1 MAKGTFKSFLTFI
14 LAAALGVAA
23 FMAYQ
28 RKKDEKD
35 DHVWDAGTVM
45 TAATC
50 ADEGERLHVCL
61 DCGETKTVKI
71 PTLPHDWQ
79 ITPGVNATCTSGG
92 YTSSTYCL
100 SCGKLGKSPTPLE
113 AMGHCFITIP
123 GIEPS
128 CTMGGYSEGSQ
139 CIRCGA
145 WEQRQTPI
153 EALGH
158 SLDESGVCTVCGAI
172 PYPMEMHF
180 ERIINNDSTYVLS
193 TESKQANN
201 IDIEENLRGKTIK
214 INPYVGVQLSFHW
227 KTASG
232 SNVAGGNVFLGY
244 NSGSKEVY
252 EGGIENNSNIIFEG
266 MHIKICD
273 DCVYVYFED
282 DFSYSYESEGT
293 VYTSANISQATTIY
307 SNGEITF
314 ITTA

>member
-113 AMGHCFITIP
+113 AMGHYFAIIP
-123 GIEPS
+123 GTAPT
-128 CTMGGYSEGSQ
+128 CTLGGVSDGSQ

-158 SLDESGVCTVCGAI
+158 NLNENGVCTVCGVVPDPTA
-172 PYPMEMHF
+172 EHF
-180 ERIINNDSTYVLS
+180 AKIISNDTTYVLS
-193 TESKQANN
+193 TETKQAAN
-201 IDIEENLRGKTIK
+201 IDVEGNLRGKTIK
-214 INPYVGVQLSFHW
+214 IEPYVGVQLSFYW
-227 KTASG
+227 KNSSG
-232 SNVAGGNVFLGY
+232 SALYIYVYLGY
-244 NSGSKEVY
+244 NGGNQTVY